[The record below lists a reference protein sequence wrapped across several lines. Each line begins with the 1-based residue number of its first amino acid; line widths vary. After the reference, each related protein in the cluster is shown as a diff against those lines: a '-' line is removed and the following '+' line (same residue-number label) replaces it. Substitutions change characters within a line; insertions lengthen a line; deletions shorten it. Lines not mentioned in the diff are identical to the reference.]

1 MIATTPFHCIC
12 PLAEC
17 YASLLKQLPAELV
30 TLVSRVDKHLKKM
43 GTVWK

>member
-12 PLAEC
+12 PFAEGRA
-17 YASLLKQLPAELV
+17 YSLQQFTAELV